1 MKISYV
7 ATIQI
12 FLHHSALQ
20 LFESCF
26 IRYADTLLTGLNNTL
41 DCDKEKHEDTK
52 VVIRNRISKKDR
64 QYIGQKKEDRQYNGQ
79 KKKDRQYNDQ
89 KKKDRQYNG
98 QKKKDR
104 QYNGQK
110 KKDRQ
115 YNGQTKEDRQYNGQ
129 TKKDKQPS
137 KKHYTESKRSDNTN
151 PTKNR
156 GLRNG
161 RQFLLYLCHPSCHS
175 CYKPDNKSCMR
186 RKGHNYGLS
195 KPMNTKTSRK
205 TRFLYKTE
213 IVSNCCLSSIN
224 VRENR
229 RDSQEWTIQRHWQS
243 INVREN

>member
-52 VVIRNRISKKDR
+52 AVIRNRISKKDR
-64 QYIGQKKEDRQYNGQ
+64 QYHGQKKKDRQYNGQ
-79 KKKDRQYNDQ
+79 KKKDRQYNGQKKKDRQYNGQKKDRQYNGQKKKDRQYNGQKKKDRQYNGQAKEDRQYNDQ

-115 YNGQTKEDRQYNGQ
+115 HNGQKKEDRQYNGQ
-129 TKKDKQPS
+129 AKKDKQPS
-137 KKHYTESKRSDNTN
+137 KKHYTENKRSDNTN

-161 RQFLLYLCHPSCHS
+161 RQFLLYLCHASCHS

-186 RKGHNYGLS
+186 RK
-195 KPMNTKTSRK
+195 
-205 TRFLYKTE
+205 
-213 IVSNCCLSSIN
+213 
-224 VRENR
+224 
-229 RDSQEWTIQRHWQS
+229 
-243 INVREN
+243 

>member
-79 KKKDRQYNDQ
+79 KKKDRQYN
-89 KKKDRQYNG
+89 
-98 QKKKDR
+98 
-104 QYNGQK
+104 
-110 KKDRQ
+110 
-115 YNGQTKEDRQYNGQ
+115 GQTKEDRQYNGQ

-161 RQFLLYLCHPSCHS
+161 RQFLLYLCHSSCHS

-195 KPMNTKTSRK
+195 KPMNTKTSKK